1 MQAQIRSPMRIGSIA
16 EVGVIAGNR
25 DYSFVLFHKR
35 KADAN
40 DVKNSSD
47 KQACCLKRMIT

>member
-1 MQAQIRSPMRIGSIA
+1 MRIGSIA